1 MKTIWKF
8 LIPVPLALALL
19 AMVPQAPDAAAQG
32 TSNQDVTQGTNKED
46 VATTVRMAE
55 LQYVDRAGQVRS
67 VPARTILVLRLLE
80 GAPNG
85 MRLEINYENGDYS
98 MVDVQ
103 GFHLIR
109 AGRDQQDV
117 RLIRSRV
124 DRMSFPRLP

>member
-19 AMVPQAPDAAAQG
+19 AMVPQGPDAA
-32 TSNQDVTQGTNKED
+32 TQGTTKED
-46 VATTVRMAE
+46 VASTVRIAE
-55 LQYVDRAGQVRS
+55 LQYVDRAGQVRT
-67 VPARTILVLRLLE
+67 VPARTVLVVRLLE
-80 GAPNG
+80 GAQDG
-85 MRLEINYENGDYS
+85 LRLEINYENGDYS

-124 DRMSFPRLP
+124 DHMCFPRLP